1 MYPFYHYRD
10 LRENIHQ
17 RIGVC
22 APTIQIDKR
31 EALVISTGN
40 TKVKKIILGS
50 AAAALTLATT
60 SFTQAADLPQ
70 KTYAPAPV
78 MVAAIY
84 DWTGLYIGANG
95 GYATS
100 RNCWGFVPVNGAV
113 IPDGCHN
120 QSGGVVGGQGGYRWQ
135 GGPVVFGVEIQG
147 DWASLRSSHVSLV
160 NPALTDSSKVTGL
173 ALFTGQIGYA
183 WNAALLYL
191 KGGAALTNNSLL
203 QASTIGGVGLNFA
216 TSSRWG
222 GTVGVGFE
230 YGFTPNWTA
239 GIEYD
244 HLFMG
249 TANNSFSVPAGQAAI
264 VNQISQTVDMVT
276 LRVNYKFGGRY

>member
-1 MYPFYHYRD
+1 MRVRGFSQRFVKFN
-10 LRENIHQ
+10 LREFGTNNSNIDSDPGDGQ
-17 RIGVC
+17 M
-22 APTIQIDKR
+22 
-31 EALVISTGN
+31 
-40 TKVKKIILGS
+40 KKLL
-50 AAAALTLATT
+50 ALTTSAVALLTT
-60 SFTQAADLPQ
+60 SFAAQAADLPQ

-84 DWTGLYIGANG
+84 DWSGFYIGGNG
-95 GYATS
+95 GYASS
-100 RNCWGFVPVNGAV
+100 RNCWGFILVAGGVV
-113 IPDGCHN
+113 PDGCDN
-120 QSGGVVGGQGGYRWQ
+120 QSGGVIGGQGGYRWQ
-135 GGPVVFGVEIQG
+135 GGPVVFGVEVQG
-147 DWASLRSSHVSLV
+147 DWASLRASHVSLA
-160 NPALTDSSKVTGL
+160 NPLLTDSTKVTGV

-183 WNAALLYL
+183 WNAALLYF

-203 QASTIGGVGLNFA
+203 QATTIGGVGLNFA

-249 TANNSFSVPAGQAAI
+249 TANNSFSVPAGAAAVI
-264 VNQISQTVDMVT
+264 NQISQDVDMVT
-276 LRVNYKFGGRY
+276 VRVNYKFGGPVVARY

>member
-1 MYPFYHYRD
+1 M
-10 LRENIHQ
+10 
-17 RIGVC
+17 
-22 APTIQIDKR
+22 
-31 EALVISTGN
+31 
-40 TKVKKIILGS
+40 KKLL
-50 AAAALTLATT
+50 ALTTSALALLTT
-60 SFTQAADLPQ
+60 SFMAQAADLPQ
-70 KTYAPAPV
+70 KAYAPAPV

-84 DWTGLYIGANG
+84 DWTGFYIGANG

-100 RNCWGFVPVNGAV
+100 RNCWGFIPVNNGAV

-120 QSGGVVGGQGGYRWQ
+120 QSGGVIGGQGGYRWQ
-135 GGPVVFGVEIQG
+135 GGPVVFGVEAQG

-173 ALFTGQIGYA
+173 GLFTGQIGYA

-191 KGGAALTNNSLL
+191 KGGAALTSNSLL
-203 QASTIGGVGLNFA
+203 QATTVGGVGLNFA
-216 TSSRWG
+216 TSTKWG

-230 YGFTPNWTA
+230 YGFSPNWTA
-239 GIEYD
+239 GLEYD

-249 TANNSFSVPAGQAAI
+249 TANNSFSVPAGAAAV

-276 LRVNYKFGGRY
+276 LRVNYKFGGPVVARY